1 MRNSIEITPKTNPI
15 SFCVVIGSRNTIID
29 RVVAIITF
37 SPTIG
42 NTLLPSPPRDNA
54 RNVAKEPIDAHIPP
68 ITAKLTNLG
77 DVVKGWVC
85 IMWIIAI
92 TII

>member
-1 MRNSIEITPKTNPI
+1 MRNSIEITPKINPI

-37 SPTIG
+37 SPIIG

-68 ITAKLTNLG
+68 ITAKLTNFG
-77 DVVKGWVC
+77 DVVNGWVC
-85 IMWIIAI
+85 IMCMTDI
-92 TII
+92 TIT